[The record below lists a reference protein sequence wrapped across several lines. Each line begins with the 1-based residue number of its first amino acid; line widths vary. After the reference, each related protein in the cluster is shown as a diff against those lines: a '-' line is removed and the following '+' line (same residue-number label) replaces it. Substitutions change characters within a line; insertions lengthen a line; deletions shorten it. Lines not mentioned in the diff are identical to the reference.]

1 MEDPLIECIH
11 VPKLLFTDL
20 KYRWMSDFSK
30 LLYSLLMEQSRQSV
44 QRGWVDSNKNIY
56 VVFPKS
62 ELRLY
67 LNVSANKLNKAFYE
81 LEECAKLVKITY
93 PKPGQ
98 AGRIYLRNVVAESR
112 SR

>member
-30 LLYSLLMEQSRQSV
+30 LLYSLLMERSRQSV

-56 VVFPKS
+56 S
-62 ELRLY
+62 WSY
-67 LNVSANKLNKAFYE
+67 LEIHITAFWW
-81 LEECAKLVKITY
+81 K
-93 PKPGQ
+93 
-98 AGRIYLRNVVAESR
+98 
-112 SR
+112 

>member
-1 MEDPLIECIH
+1 MEAPLAECIH
-11 VPKLLFTDL
+11 VPKVLFSDI

-30 LLYSLLMEQSRQSV
+30 LLYSLLVDQSRMSV

-62 ELRLY
+62 ELRNY
-67 LNVSANKLNKAFYE
+67 LNVSRNKLDRAFYE
-81 LEECAKLVKITY
+81 LEECAKLLKIIY

-98 AGRIYLRNVVAESR
+98 EGRIYLRNVVAESK